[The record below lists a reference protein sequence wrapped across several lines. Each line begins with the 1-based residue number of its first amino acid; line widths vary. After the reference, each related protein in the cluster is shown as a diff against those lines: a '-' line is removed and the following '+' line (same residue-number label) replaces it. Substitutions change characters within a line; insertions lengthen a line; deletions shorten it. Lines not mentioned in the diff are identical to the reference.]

1 MTSRS
6 VGHLLELPLTSG
18 KCALV
23 DPAEICEV
31 GTPHGQE
38 GVTLVRC
45 TGQRFAHYVDAEYPA
60 VRLWIDAALRAP

>member
-1 MTSRS
+1 MTSRT

-18 KCALV
+18 QWAMI

-31 GTPHGQE
+31 AIPHGQE

-45 TGQRFAHYVDAEYPA
+45 HGQRFAHYVDAEYPA
-60 VRLWIDAALRAP
+60 VRLWIEAALRDG